1 MASQSY
7 SGRKAGGNL
16 GSFFNGIVTNGVKV
30 TFKNLG
36 IEYEGKSVEAI
47 FSRLVDVIAPNSS
60 TKEDIVAKEATQA
73 ALSKLFDYVEN
84 NSMDIDCLNNMSI
97 EVMHEALKE
106 YVGAYIWITMM
117 KDLGSRL
124 EMHIT
129 NADDSYAT
137 ECEFKDMIMGIV
149 DVEFNKQGNIINKNI
164 SSTIRDMHECCLKV
178 MEGIL

>member
-1 MASQSY
+1 MGTSSIFNGRNDRNPLLPEDYNPNQDEENDVTEPVKWKTVKSDMSKYVKSGGTYGSAKHIAKQYVRAAGGARNLASQSY

-73 ALSKLFDYVEN
+73 ALSK
-84 NSMDIDCLNNMSI
+84 
-97 EVMHEALKE
+97 
-106 YVGAYIWITMM
+106 
-117 KDLGSRL
+117 
-124 EMHIT
+124 
-129 NADDSYAT
+129 
-137 ECEFKDMIMGIV
+137 
-149 DVEFNKQGNIINKNI
+149 
-164 SSTIRDMHECCLKV
+164 
-178 MEGIL
+178 